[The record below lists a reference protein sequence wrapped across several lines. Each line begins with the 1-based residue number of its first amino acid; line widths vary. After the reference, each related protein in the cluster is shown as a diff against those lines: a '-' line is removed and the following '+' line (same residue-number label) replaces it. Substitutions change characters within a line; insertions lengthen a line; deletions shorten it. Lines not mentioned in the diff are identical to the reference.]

1 MKRIL
6 YIILATVLLCKLLP
20 VTGQAAELDVIY
32 FDDGSYATIEI
43 VSLESR
49 ASGSKT
55 GSKSYTYYNSDSE
68 MQWKVTLTGSFTYT
82 GTNSTCVSSNINIIL
97 YNSNCYVVSQNA
109 GKEENI
115 ARGSA
120 TIGYK
125 FLGITVEKKSA
136 SLTLTCDANGNLS

>member
-6 YIILATVLLCKLLP
+6 YMLLAMVLLCKLLP
-20 VTGQAAELDVIY
+20 VTGQAAELDTIY
-32 FDDGSYATIEI
+32 FDDGSFAIIEI
-43 VSLESR
+43 ASDESR

-55 GSKSYTYYNSDSE
+55 GSKSYTYYNSDNE
-68 MQWKVTLTGSFTYT
+68 IQWKVTLTGSFTYT
-82 GTNSTCVSSNINIIL
+82 GTNSTCISSDINIML

-109 GKEENI
+109 GKEDNI
-115 ARGSA
+115 ARGSV

-136 SLTLTCDANGNLS
+136 SLTLNCDANGNLS